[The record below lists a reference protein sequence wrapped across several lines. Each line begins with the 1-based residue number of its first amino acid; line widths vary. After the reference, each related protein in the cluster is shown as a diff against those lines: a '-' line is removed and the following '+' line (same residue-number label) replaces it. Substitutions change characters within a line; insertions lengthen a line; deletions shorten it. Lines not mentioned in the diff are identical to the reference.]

1 MKGFIKGLI
10 SFYNAFIAARK
21 AYNIAR
27 PLFQHRLVTTL
38 EKEEILQKAFKQL

>member
-1 MKGFIKGLI
+1 MKVFIKGI
-10 SFYNAFIAARK
+10 VSFYNAFMAARR

-38 EKEEILQKAFKQL
+38 EKEEILERAFKQL